1 MARMNS
7 RRREDPRLTLNLDEK
22 RIVLDAL
29 ANALQEGF
37 EIGDA
42 GELRLSMLLDEV
54 TKPLANIY
62 YNRGVSDAMQLL
74 ATRLEDVEALKL

>member
-22 RIVLDAL
+22 RIVLDVL
-29 ANALQEGF
+29 ANALQESF
-37 EIGDA
+37 EIDDA
-42 GELRLSMLLDEV
+42 GELRLSMLLDEI
-54 TKPLANIY
+54 TKPLASIY

>member
-22 RIVLDAL
+22 RIVLDVL
-29 ANALQEGF
+29 ANALQESF
-37 EIGDA
+37 EIDDA